1 MIKMNCAFSSS
12 DENFMLSIIY
22 RVISIYTKMNLIVLE
37 QTRNYAF
44 FPKAKNIITKKKKIW
59 ISKPKSRSE
68 QHITRKLDVASND
81 SIFM

>member
-44 FPKAKNIITKKKKIW
+44 FPKAKNIITKKKKYGSLNQKAGVNN
-59 ISKPKSRSE
+59 ISLE
-68 QHITRKLDVASND
+68 N
-81 SIFM
+81 